1 MSRVDPMVAGACHD
15 AAGAT
20 AAPPWEYRQPPA
32 EIPALAEARPPPRAL
47 SDSRQQ
53 VLVLP

>member
-1 MSRVDPMVAGACHD
+1 MVAGACHD

-20 AAPPWEYRQPPA
+20 AAPPWAYRQPPA